1 MCRGT
6 EATPGLST
14 ASTKP
19 LYVSPQFK
27 DLPVLVSKHS
37 SANNMSDEAENFSNR
52 ARVRMNIGGQ
62 LSKQM
67 SDSSDPGDRTGSI
80 SMKVYPNKCS
90 QLNQEWMAII
100 ILSYMDYSQLSEA
113 IVWKACHGKKI
124 VRGLHM
130 KDRDLLS
137 LVHRTCGLEDI
148 EASCLRKADETEADR
163 EAYLRK
169 PVSLD
174 MNMLVHLWL
183 LCALSAVVIPQN
195 VEQQA
200 QKFLEEFNRMAED
213 ISHESSI
220 ASWNYNTNIT
230 EENAKKMN
238 EASAK
243 WSTFY
248 DEASRNAS
256 SFSVGSIEDNLI
268 KLQIQ
273 TLQDRGSSVLS
284 SEKYNRSGFLI
295 DCLASNLQLGTVLST
310 MSTIYSTGTVCKIND
325 PSECL
330 VLEPG
335 LDAIM
340 ADSTD
345 YNERLWAWEGW
356 RADVGRMMRPLYEE
370 YVELENEVAKLNNYS
385 DYGDYWRAN
394 YEAKFPK
401 DYEYSRDQLI
411 EDVEK
416 TFEQIKP
423 LYQQLHAYV
432 RHHLERVYGPKL
444 ISSTG
449 CLPAHLLGDMWGRFW
464 TNLYALT
471 VPYPAKPNIDVTS
484 AMVQKGWHAI
494 KIFQAAEAFFT
505 SIGLDNMT
513 EGFWRNSMLTEPT
526 DGRKVVCH
534 PTAWDLGKN
543 DYRIKMCTK
552 VTMDDFLTAHHEM
565 GHIEYDMAYSA
576 QPYLLRSGANEG
588 FHEAVGEI
596 MSLSAATPE
605 HLKSLGLLEP
615 TFQEDEE
622 TEINFLLKQALTIV
636 GTMPFTYMLEK
647 WRWMVF
653 RGEITKQEWT
663 KRWWEMKRE
672 IVGVVEPVPHDE
684 TYCDPAALF
693 HVANDYSFIRYYTRT
708 IYQFQFQEALCKAAN
723 HTGPLHKCDIT
734 NSTAAD
740 SDNAIKV
747 RISLKSALGN
757 QAYEWDES
765 ELFLF
770 KSSIAYAMR
779 KYFAEVMKREVNFQ
793 TADIHVGEQ
802 TQRISFY
809 LTVSMPG
816 NISDIVPKADVE
828 NAIRMSRGR
837 INEAFRLDDSTLEFV
852 GILPTLAPPYE
863 PPVTIWLIV
872 FGVVIGLVVIG
883 LIALIITGQ
892 RDRRKRARQS
902 RSETGSNSEE
912 VNPYGEEGKSNLG
925 FEPSEET
932 QTSF

>member
-1 MCRGT
+1 
-6 EATPGLST
+6 
-14 ASTKP
+14 
-19 LYVSPQFK
+19 
-27 DLPVLVSKHS
+27 
-37 SANNMSDEAENFSNR
+37 
-52 ARVRMNIGGQ
+52 
-62 LSKQM
+62 
-67 SDSSDPGDRTGSI
+67 
-80 SMKVYPNKCS
+80 
-90 QLNQEWMAII
+90 
-100 ILSYMDYSQLSEA
+100 
-113 IVWKACHGKKI
+113 
-124 VRGLHM
+124 
-130 KDRDLLS
+130 
-137 LVHRTCGLEDI
+137 
-148 EASCLRKADETEADR
+148 
-163 EAYLRK
+163 
-169 PVSLD
+169 
-174 MNMLVHLWL
+174 MLVHLWL

-220 ASWNYNTNIT
+220 ASWHYNTNIT

-248 DEASRNAS
+248 DEASKNAS

-284 SEKYNRSGFLI
+284 SEKYNR
-295 DCLASNLQLGTVLST
+295 LGTVLST

-484 AMVQKGWHAI
+484 AMVQKGWNAI
-494 KIFQAAEAFFT
+494 KIFEAAEAFFT
-505 SIGLDNMT
+505 SIGLYNMT
-513 EGFWRNSMLTEPT
+513 DGFWRNSMLTEPT

-734 NSTAAD
+734 NSTAAGERLRQLLALGRSKPWTEALQNVTGEKYMNATPLLHYFEPLYEWLKKNNSGRFIGWKTD
-740 SDNAIKV
+740 WAPYSDNAIKV

-779 KYFAEVMKREVNFQ
+779 KYFANVMKQEVNFQ

-809 LTVSMPG
+809 ITVSMPG
-816 NISDIVPKADVE
+816 NISDIVPKDNVE
-828 NAIRMSRGR
+828 DAIRMSRGR

-852 GILPTLAPPYE
+852 GILPTLATPYE

-883 LIALIITGQ
+883 VIALIITGQ
-892 RDRRKRARQS
+892 RDRRK
-902 RSETGSNSEE
+902 
-912 VNPYGEEGKSNLG
+912 
-925 FEPSEET
+925 
-932 QTSF
+932 

>member
-1 MCRGT
+1 
-6 EATPGLST
+6 
-14 ASTKP
+14 
-19 LYVSPQFK
+19 
-27 DLPVLVSKHS
+27 
-37 SANNMSDEAENFSNR
+37 
-52 ARVRMNIGGQ
+52 
-62 LSKQM
+62 
-67 SDSSDPGDRTGSI
+67 
-80 SMKVYPNKCS
+80 
-90 QLNQEWMAII
+90 
-100 ILSYMDYSQLSEA
+100 
-113 IVWKACHGKKI
+113 
-124 VRGLHM
+124 
-130 KDRDLLS
+130 
-137 LVHRTCGLEDI
+137 
-148 EASCLRKADETEADR
+148 
-163 EAYLRK
+163 
-169 PVSLD
+169 
-174 MNMLVHLWL
+174 MNMLVQLWL
-183 LCALSAVVIPQN
+183 FCALSAVVTPQN
-195 VEQQA
+195 VTQQA
-200 QKFLEEFNRMAED
+200 QMFLEEFNRRAED
-213 ISHESSI
+213 ISYESSL

-230 EENAKKMN
+230 EATARKMN
-238 EASAK
+238 EADAK
-243 WSTFY
+243 WSAFY

-256 SFSVGSIEDNLI
+256 SFPLASIQDDLTR
-268 KLQIQ
+268 LQIQ
-273 TLQDRGSSVLS
+273 ALQDRGSSVLPL
-284 SEKYNRSGFLI
+284 EKYNRLS
-295 DCLASNLQLGTVLST
+295 TVLNK
-310 MSTIYSTGTVCKIND
+310 MSTIYSTGSVCKTTE

-335 LDAIM
+335 LDTIM
-340 ADSTD
+340 ANSTD
-345 YNERLWAWEGW
+345 YHERLWAWEGW

-370 YVELENEVAKLNNYS
+370 YVELKNEVAKLNNYS

-394 YEAKFPK
+394 YEA
-401 DYEYSRDQLI
+401 DYPEEYKYSRDQLI
-411 EDVEK
+411 KDVEK

-432 RHHLERVYGPKL
+432 RHRLEQVYGPEF

-484 AMVQKGWHAI
+484 TMVQQKWDAV
-494 KIFQAAEAFFT
+494 KIFKAAEAFFT
-505 SIGLDNMT
+505 SVGLYKMT
-513 EGFWRNSMLTEPT
+513 EGFWNNSMLTEPT
-526 DGRKVVCH
+526 DSRKVVCH

-576 QPYLLRSGANEG
+576 QPYLLRGGANEG

-596 MSLSAATPE
+596 MSLSAATPQ

-615 TFQEDEE
+615 TFQDDEE

-653 RGEITKQEWT
+653 RGEITKQEWM

-684 TYCDPAALF
+684 TYCDPAVLF

-708 IYQFQFQEALCKAAN
+708 IYQFQFQEALCKTAK
-723 HTGPLHKCDIT
+723 HTGPLHTCDIT
-734 NSTAAD
+734 NSTAAGHNLRQLLALGRSKPWTQALENVTREKYLNAAPLLHYFEPLYKWLQKNNSGRYIGWKTD
-740 SDNAIKV
+740 WAPYSGNAIKV
-747 RISLKSALGN
+747 RISLKSALGD

-779 KYFAEVMKREVNFQ
+779 KYFAEVKKQEVNFQ
-793 TADIHVGEQ
+793 ITDIHVGEQ
-802 TQRISFY
+802 TQRVSFY

-816 NISDIVPKADVE
+816 NVSDIVPKADVE

-837 INEAFRLDDSTLEFV
+837 INEAFRLGDNTLEFV
-852 GILPTLAPPYE
+852 GISPTLATPYE
-863 PPVTIWLIV
+863 PPVTIWLII
-872 FGVVIGLVVIG
+872 FGVVISLIVIG
-883 LIALIITGQ
+883 VIVLIITGQ
-892 RDRRKRARQS
+892 RDRKKRARES
-902 RSETGSNSEE
+902 RSEATSNCEE
-912 VNPYGEEGKSNLG
+912 VNSYHEEGKSNMG
-925 FEPSEET
+925 FQPSEET

>member
-1 MCRGT
+1 
-6 EATPGLST
+6 
-14 ASTKP
+14 
-19 LYVSPQFK
+19 
-27 DLPVLVSKHS
+27 
-37 SANNMSDEAENFSNR
+37 
-52 ARVRMNIGGQ
+52 
-62 LSKQM
+62 
-67 SDSSDPGDRTGSI
+67 
-80 SMKVYPNKCS
+80 
-90 QLNQEWMAII
+90 
-100 ILSYMDYSQLSEA
+100 
-113 IVWKACHGKKI
+113 
-124 VRGLHM
+124 
-130 KDRDLLS
+130 
-137 LVHRTCGLEDI
+137 
-148 EASCLRKADETEADR
+148 
-163 EAYLRK
+163 
-169 PVSLD
+169 

-200 QKFLEEFNRMAED
+200 QKFLEQFNRMAED

-284 SEKYNRSGFLI
+284 SEKYNR
-295 DCLASNLQLGTVLST
+295 LGTVLST

-484 AMVQKGWHAI
+484 AMVQKGWDAV

-505 SIGLDNMT
+505 SIGLDSMT

-708 IYQFQFQEALCKAAN
+708 IYQFQFQAALCEAAN
-723 HTGPLHKCDIT
+723 HSGPLHKCDIT
-734 NSTAAD
+734 NSTAAGERLRQLLALGRSKPWTEALENVTREKYMNATPLLRYFEPLYEWLKKNNSGRFIGWKTD
-740 SDNAIKV
+740 WAPYSDNAIKV

-802 TQRISFY
+802 TKRISFY

-816 NISDIVPKADVE
+816 CLVDESMRLSDW
-828 NAIRMSRGR
+828 M
-837 INEAFRLDDSTLEFV
+837 
-852 GILPTLAPPYE
+852 
-863 PPVTIWLIV
+863 
-872 FGVVIGLVVIG
+872 
-883 LIALIITGQ
+883 IARWSLWAYFQ
-892 RDRRKRARQS
+892 PWPHLMNHQL
-902 RSETGSNSEE
+902 
-912 VNPYGEEGKSNLG
+912 PYG
-925 FEPSEET
+925 
-932 QTSF
+932 

>member
-1 MCRGT
+1 
-6 EATPGLST
+6 
-14 ASTKP
+14 
-19 LYVSPQFK
+19 
-27 DLPVLVSKHS
+27 
-37 SANNMSDEAENFSNR
+37 
-52 ARVRMNIGGQ
+52 
-62 LSKQM
+62 
-67 SDSSDPGDRTGSI
+67 
-80 SMKVYPNKCS
+80 
-90 QLNQEWMAII
+90 
-100 ILSYMDYSQLSEA
+100 
-113 IVWKACHGKKI
+113 
-124 VRGLHM
+124 
-130 KDRDLLS
+130 
-137 LVHRTCGLEDI
+137 
-148 EASCLRKADETEADR
+148 
-163 EAYLRK
+163 
-169 PVSLD
+169 
-174 MNMLVHLWL
+174 MLVHLCL
-183 LCALSAVVIPQN
+183 LCGLSTVVTPQD
-195 VEQQA
+195 VTQQA
-200 QKFLEEFNRMAED
+200 QMFLEEFNRRAED
-213 ISHESSI
+213 ISYENSL

-230 EENAKKMN
+230 EETARKMN
-238 EASAK
+238 EAGAK

-248 DEASRNAS
+248 EEASRNAS
-256 SFSVGSIEDNLI
+256 SFPLASIQDALTR
-268 KLQIQ
+268 LQIQ
-273 TLQDRGSSVLS
+273 SLQDRGSSVLS
-284 SEKYNRSGFLI
+284 QEKYSRLS
-295 DCLASNLQLGTVLST
+295 TVLNT
-310 MSTIYSTGTVCKIND
+310 MSTIYSTGTVCKITD

-335 LDAIM
+335 LDTIM
-340 ADSTD
+340 ANSTD
-345 YNERLWAWEGW
+345 YHERLWAWEGW

-370 YVELENEVAKLNNYS
+370 YVELKNEVAKLNSYS

-394 YEAKFPK
+394 YEANYPEEYK
-401 DYEYSRDQLI
+401 YSRDQLV

-432 RHHLERVYGPKL
+432 RHRLEQVYGPEL

-484 AMVQKGWHAI
+484 AMVQKKWDAM
-494 KIFQAAEAFFT
+494 KIFKAAEAFFT
-505 SIGLDNMT
+505 SIGLDKMT
-513 EGFWRNSMLTEPT
+513 EGFWNNSMLTEPT
-526 DGRKVVCH
+526 DNRKVVCH

-565 GHIEYDMAYSA
+565 GHIEYDMAYSV
-576 QPYLLRSGANEG
+576 QPFLLRDGANEG

-596 MSLSAATPE
+596 MSLSAATPQ
-605 HLKSLGLLEP
+605 HLKSLDLLEP

-663 KRWWEMKRE
+663 KQWWEMKRA

-684 TYCDPAALF
+684 TYCDPAVLF

-723 HTGPLHKCDIT
+723 HTGPLHTCDIT
-734 NSTAAD
+734 DSKAAGQSLRQLLELGKSKPWTQALESVTGEKYMNAAPLLHYFEPLYKWLQKNNSGRYVGWKTDWAPY
-740 SDNAIKV
+740 SGNAIKV

-757 QAYEWDES
+757 QAYKWDES

-779 KYFAEVMKREVNFQ
+779 KYFAEMKI
-793 TADIHVGEQ
+793 TDIHVGEQ
-802 TQRISFY
+802 TQRVSFY

-816 NISDIVPKADVE
+816 NISDTVPKADVE
-828 NAIRMSRGR
+828 DAIRMSRGR
-837 INEAFRLDDSTLEFV
+837 INEAFRLDDNTLEFV
-852 GILPTLAPPYE
+852 GILPTLATPYE

-872 FGVVIGLVVIG
+872 FGVVISLVVIG
-883 LIALIITGQ
+883 IIVLIITGQ
-892 RDRRKRARQS
+892 RDH
-902 RSETGSNSEE
+902 
-912 VNPYGEEGKSNLG
+912 GKSNMG

>member
-1 MCRGT
+1 
-6 EATPGLST
+6 
-14 ASTKP
+14 
-19 LYVSPQFK
+19 
-27 DLPVLVSKHS
+27 
-37 SANNMSDEAENFSNR
+37 
-52 ARVRMNIGGQ
+52 
-62 LSKQM
+62 
-67 SDSSDPGDRTGSI
+67 
-80 SMKVYPNKCS
+80 
-90 QLNQEWMAII
+90 
-100 ILSYMDYSQLSEA
+100 
-113 IVWKACHGKKI
+113 
-124 VRGLHM
+124 
-130 KDRDLLS
+130 
-137 LVHRTCGLEDI
+137 
-148 EASCLRKADETEADR
+148 
-163 EAYLRK
+163 
-169 PVSLD
+169 
-174 MNMLVHLWL
+174 MLVHLWL
-183 LCALSAVVIPQN
+183 LCGLIAAVTPQN
-195 VEQQA
+195 VNQQA
-200 QKFLEEFNRMAED
+200 QQFLEQFNRMAED
-213 ISHESSI
+213 ISYESSI

-243 WSTFY
+243 WSAFY

-256 SFSVGSIEDNLI
+256 GFPVDSIEDNLI

-273 TLQDRGSSVLS
+273 ILQDRGSSVLS
-284 SEKYNRSGFLI
+284 PEKYNR
-295 DCLASNLQLGTVLST
+295 LGTVLST
-310 MSTIYSTGTVCKIND
+310 MSTIYSTGTVCKINN

-345 YNERLWAWEGW
+345 YHERLWAWEGW

-401 DYEYSRDQLI
+401 DFEYSRDQLI

-423 LYQQLHAYV
+423 LYEQLHAYV
-432 RHHLERVYGPKL
+432 RHHLERVYGPEL

-471 VPYPAKPNIDVTS
+471 VPYPAKPNIDVTD
-484 AMVQKGWHAI
+484 AMVQKGWNAT

-505 SIGLDNMT
+505 SVGLDSMT
-513 EGFWRNSMLTEPT
+513 EGFWKNSMLTEPT

-552 VTMDDFLTAHHEM
+552 VSMDDFLTAHHEM
-565 GHIEYDMAYSA
+565 GHIEYDMAYSV

-596 MSLSAATPE
+596 MSLSAATPQ
-605 HLKSLGLLEP
+605 HLKSLDLLEP

-653 RGEITKQEWT
+653 RGDIKKEEWT
-663 KRWWEMKRE
+663 KQWWEMKRQ

-723 HTGPLHKCDIT
+723 HAGPLHKCDIT
-734 NSTAAD
+734 NSTAAGEKLRQLLTLGRSRPWTEALESVTGEKYMNATPLLHYFEPLYEWLKKNNSGRFVGWKTD
-740 SDNAIKV
+740 WAPYSSNAIKV
-747 RISLKSALGN
+747 RISLKSALGDE
-757 QAYEWDES
+757 AYEWDDS

-779 KYFAEVMKREVNFQ
+779 KYYAEMMKQEVNFQ
-793 TADIHVGEQ
+793 ITDIHVGEQ

-852 GILPTLAPPYE
+852 GILPTLAAPYE

-883 LIALIITGQ
+883 VIALIITGQ
-892 RDRRKRARQS
+892 RDRKKRARES
-902 RSETGSNSEE
+902 RVEAGSNSEA
-912 VNPYGEEGKSNLG
+912 VNPYGEEGKSNMG
-925 FEPSEET
+925 FESTEET

>member
-1 MCRGT
+1 
-6 EATPGLST
+6 
-14 ASTKP
+14 
-19 LYVSPQFK
+19 
-27 DLPVLVSKHS
+27 
-37 SANNMSDEAENFSNR
+37 
-52 ARVRMNIGGQ
+52 
-62 LSKQM
+62 
-67 SDSSDPGDRTGSI
+67 
-80 SMKVYPNKCS
+80 
-90 QLNQEWMAII
+90 
-100 ILSYMDYSQLSEA
+100 
-113 IVWKACHGKKI
+113 
-124 VRGLHM
+124 
-130 KDRDLLS
+130 
-137 LVHRTCGLEDI
+137 
-148 EASCLRKADETEADR
+148 
-163 EAYLRK
+163 
-169 PVSLD
+169 
-174 MNMLVHLWL
+174 MLVQLWL
-183 LCALSAVVIPQN
+183 LCGLSAVVIPQD
-195 VEQQA
+195 VTQQA
-200 QKFLEEFNRMAED
+200 QMFLEEFNRRAED
-213 ISHESSI
+213 IGYQSSL

-230 EENAKKMN
+230 EETAKEMN
-238 EASAK
+238 EANARWSAFYSSASSNA
-243 WSTFY
+243 STFPLANIQ
-248 DEASRNAS
+248 DALTR
-256 SFSVGSIEDNLI
+256 
-268 KLQIQ
+268 LQIQ
-273 TLQDRGSSVLS
+273 ILQDKGSSVLS
-284 SEKYNRSGFLI
+284 PEKYSRLN
-295 DCLASNLQLGTVLST
+295 TVLNT
-310 MSTIYSTGTVCKIND
+310 MSTIYSTGTVCKTTE

-345 YNERLWAWEGW
+345 YHERLWAWEGW
-356 RADVGRMMRPLYEE
+356 RADVGKMMRPLYEE
-370 YVELENEVAKLNNYS
+370 YVELQNEVAKLNSYS

-394 YEAKFPK
+394 YEAEYPEEYK
-401 DYEYSRDQLI
+401 YSRDQLI

-432 RHHLERVYGPKL
+432 RHRLEQVYGPKL

-484 AMVQKGWHAI
+484 AMVEKKWDAM
-494 KIFQAAEAFFT
+494 KIFKAAEAFFA
-505 SIGLDNMT
+505 SIGLYNMT
-513 EGFWRNSMLTEPT
+513 EGFWNNSMLTEPT
-526 DGRKVVCH
+526 DDRKVVCH

-576 QPYLLRSGANEG
+576 QPYLLRGGANEG

-596 MSLSAATPE
+596 MSLSAATPQ
-605 HLKSLGLLEP
+605 HLKTLDLLEP

-653 RGEITKQEWT
+653 RGEIKKQEWT

-684 TYCDPAALF
+684 TYCDPATLF

-723 HTGPLHKCDIT
+723 HAGPLHTCDIT
-734 NSTAAD
+734 NSRAAGQKLRQLLELGRSKPWTEALESVTGEKYMNAAPLLHYFEPLYAWLQKNNSGRYIGWKTD
-740 SDNAIKV
+740 WAPYSSDAIKV
-747 RISLKSALGN
+747 RISLKSALGD
-757 QAYEWDES
+757 QAYEWDEN

-770 KSSIAYAMR
+770 RSSVAYAMR
-779 KYFAEVMKREVNFQ
+779 KYFAEVKQQQVNFQ
-793 TADIHVGEQ
+793 VTDIHVEEQ

-809 LTVSMPG
+809 ITVSMPG

-837 INEAFRLDDSTLEFV
+837 INEAFRLDDNTLEFV
-852 GILPTLAPPYE
+852 GILPTLATPYE
-863 PPVTIWLIV
+863 PPVTIWLII

-883 LIALIITGQ
+883 VIVLIITGQ
-892 RDRRKRARQS
+892 RNRKKRARES
-902 RSETGSNSEE
+902 GSEAGNSET
-912 VNPYGEEGKSNLG
+912 VNPYNEEGKSNMG

-932 QTSF
+932 QTSL

>member
-1 MCRGT
+1 
-6 EATPGLST
+6 
-14 ASTKP
+14 
-19 LYVSPQFK
+19 
-27 DLPVLVSKHS
+27 
-37 SANNMSDEAENFSNR
+37 
-52 ARVRMNIGGQ
+52 
-62 LSKQM
+62 
-67 SDSSDPGDRTGSI
+67 
-80 SMKVYPNKCS
+80 
-90 QLNQEWMAII
+90 
-100 ILSYMDYSQLSEA
+100 
-113 IVWKACHGKKI
+113 
-124 VRGLHM
+124 
-130 KDRDLLS
+130 
-137 LVHRTCGLEDI
+137 
-148 EASCLRKADETEADR
+148 
-163 EAYLRK
+163 
-169 PVSLD
+169 
-174 MNMLVHLWL
+174 MLVHLWL
-183 LCALSAVVIPQN
+183 LCGLSIVVTPQD
-195 VEQQA
+195 VTQQA
-200 QKFLEEFNRMAED
+200 RMFLEEFNRRAED
-213 ISHESSI
+213 ISYESSL

-230 EENAKKMN
+230 EETARKMN
-238 EASAK
+238 EAGAK

-248 DEASRNAS
+248 EEASRNAS
-256 SFSVGSIEDNLI
+256 SFPLASIQDALTR
-268 KLQIQ
+268 LQIQ
-273 TLQDRGSSVLS
+273 ALQDRGSSVLS
-284 SEKYNRSGFLI
+284 QEKYSRLS
-295 DCLASNLQLGTVLST
+295 TVLNT
-310 MSTIYSTGTVCKIND
+310 MSTIYSTGTVCKITD

-335 LDAIM
+335 LDTIM
-340 ADSTD
+340 ANSMD
-345 YNERLWAWEGW
+345 YHERLWAWEGW

-370 YVELENEVAKLNNYS
+370 YVELKNEVAKLNSYS

-394 YEAKFPK
+394 YEANYPEEYK
-401 DYEYSRDQLI
+401 YSRDQLV

-432 RHHLERVYGPKL
+432 RHRLEQVYGPEL

-484 AMVQKGWHAI
+484 AMVQKKWDAT
-494 KIFQAAEAFFT
+494 KIFKAAEGFFT
-505 SIGLDNMT
+505 SIGLDKMT
-513 EGFWRNSMLTEPT
+513 EGFWNNSMLTEPT
-526 DGRKVVCH
+526 DNRKVVCH

-565 GHIEYDMAYSA
+565 GHIEYDMAYSV
-576 QPYLLRSGANEG
+576 QPFLLRDGANEG

-596 MSLSAATPE
+596 MSLSAATPQ
-605 HLKSLGLLEP
+605 HLKSLDLLEP

-663 KRWWEMKRE
+663 KQWWEMKRA

-684 TYCDPAALF
+684 TYCDPAVLF

-723 HTGPLHKCDIT
+723 HTGPLHTCDIT
-734 NSTAAD
+734 NSRAAGQSLRQLLELGKSKPWTQALESVTGEKYMNAAPLLHYFEPLYKWLQKNNSGRYVGWKTD
-740 SDNAIKV
+740 WAPYSDNAIKV

-757 QAYEWDES
+757 QAYKWDES

-779 KYFAEVMKREVNFQ
+779 KYFAEMKQKEVNFQ
-793 TADIHVGEQ
+793 ITDIHVGEQ
-802 TQRISFY
+802 TQRVSFY

-828 NAIRMSRGR
+828 DAIRMSRGR
-837 INEAFRLDDSTLEFV
+837 INEAFRLDDNTLEFV
-852 GILPTLAPPYE
+852 GILPTLATPYE

-872 FGVVIGLVVIG
+872 FGVVISLVVIG
-883 LIALIITGQ
+883 VIVLIVTGQ
-892 RDRRKRARQS
+892 RDRKKRARES
-902 RSETGSNSEE
+902 RNEAGSNCDE
-912 VNPYGEEGKSNLG
+912 VNPYDEEGKSNMG

>member
-1 MCRGT
+1 
-6 EATPGLST
+6 
-14 ASTKP
+14 
-19 LYVSPQFK
+19 
-27 DLPVLVSKHS
+27 
-37 SANNMSDEAENFSNR
+37 
-52 ARVRMNIGGQ
+52 
-62 LSKQM
+62 
-67 SDSSDPGDRTGSI
+67 
-80 SMKVYPNKCS
+80 
-90 QLNQEWMAII
+90 
-100 ILSYMDYSQLSEA
+100 
-113 IVWKACHGKKI
+113 
-124 VRGLHM
+124 
-130 KDRDLLS
+130 
-137 LVHRTCGLEDI
+137 
-148 EASCLRKADETEADR
+148 
-163 EAYLRK
+163 
-169 PVSLD
+169 

-200 QKFLEEFNRMAED
+200 QKFLEQFNRMAED

-284 SEKYNRSGFLI
+284 SEKYNR
-295 DCLASNLQLGTVLST
+295 LGTVLST

-484 AMVQKGWHAI
+484 AMVQKGWDAV

-505 SIGLDNMT
+505 SIGLDSMT

-708 IYQFQFQEALCKAAN
+708 IYQFQFQAALCEAAN
-723 HTGPLHKCDIT
+723 HSGPLHKCDIT
-734 NSTAAD
+734 NSTAAGERLRQLLALGRSKPWTEALENVTREKYMNATPLLRYFEPLYEWLKKNNSGRFIGWKTD
-740 SDNAIKV
+740 WAPYSDNAIKV

-802 TQRISFY
+802 TKRISFY

-883 LIALIITGQ
+883 VIALIITGQ

-925 FEPSEET
+925 FEPSEDT